1 MGYLLLLK
9 QLQCF
14 NSKEKYMENTI
25 NIEHEDIKILSQIN
39 PGAYIQLEN
48 IALKRQQQELMNQ
61 IQIMGTEKVQ
71 ESNNG
76 VVNKTSE
83 QKVK

>member
-1 MGYLLLLK
+1 
-9 QLQCF
+9 
-14 NSKEKYMENTI
+14 MENTI
-25 NIEHEDIKILSQIN
+25 NIKHEDIKILSQIN

-48 IALKRQQQELMNQ
+48 ITLKRQQQELMNQ
-61 IQIMGTEKVQ
+61 IQIMGTEKTE

>member
-1 MGYLLLLK
+1 
-9 QLQCF
+9 
-14 NSKEKYMENTI
+14 MENTI
-25 NIEHEDIKILSQIN
+25 NIEHEDIRILSQIN

-48 IALKRQQQELMNQ
+48 IALKRERERLMNQ

-76 VVNKTSE
+76 VVNEISE